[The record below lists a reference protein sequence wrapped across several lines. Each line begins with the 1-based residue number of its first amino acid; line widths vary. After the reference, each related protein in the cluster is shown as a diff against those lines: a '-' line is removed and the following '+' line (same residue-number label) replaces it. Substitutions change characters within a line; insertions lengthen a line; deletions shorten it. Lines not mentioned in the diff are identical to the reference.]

1 MAEQELDL
9 VSKLNPE
16 EKAVEEFC
24 RVFATN
30 FFALGNRHFLSP
42 RKTSESFSGPKK
54 SYKRFFRFQICRS
67 KLRGIKPELGNKCL
81 II

>member
-54 SYKRFFRFQICRS
+54 SYKRFFRFQICRGRAS
-67 KLRGIKPELGNKCL
+67 GYSTQI
-81 II
+81 